1 MALQLRV
8 ILLAAAAA
16 AAGIGSGAARA
27 DEVKV
32 LAANAVKEPLLA
44 IAAAFEKATGHKV
57 SASWSGTEGIT
68 KRISGG
74 EVVDIVVVG
83 SASLQ
88 RLIQDGNLIA
98 DSRVSFAKVGVGV
111 AVRAGLPKPD
121 ISSAEAVKKA
131 VLDARSVAYSSGPSG
146 QYIAD
151 LFKRLGIAEQVKNK
165 LTLPP
170 SNVLVG
176 EVLARGEERYNIYC
190 ATCHD
195 RTGQGHGIVSVR
207 SSWLPSNLHDPR
219 QKNMT
224 DGELF
229 WVATNGRR
237 SMPAYR
243 FQVDERDRWAIVAYV
258 RALQRTTSATL
269 NDVPAELKGD
279 LR

>member
-1 MALQLRV
+1 MSKWSWNSAALALVTLAGCGPTSRRPPIEIFSDMDRQPKYKAQMAGAFFPDGRASRQPVPGTVAQGQLKEDV
-8 ILLAAAAA
+8 AWST
-16 AAGIGSGAARA
+16 GISDGMYIG
-27 DEVKV
+27 K
-32 LAANAVKEPLLA
+32 NPLP
-44 IAAAFEKATGHKV
+44 
-57 SASWSGTEGIT
+57 IT
-68 KRISGG
+68 R
-74 EVVDIVVVG
+74 
-83 SASLQ
+83 
-88 RLIQDGNLIA
+88 
-98 DSRVSFAKVGVGV
+98 
-111 AVRAGLPKPD
+111 
-121 ISSAEAVKKA
+121 
-131 VLDARSVAYSSGPSG
+131 
-146 QYIAD
+146 
-151 LFKRLGIAEQVKNK
+151 
-165 LTLPP
+165 
-170 SNVLVG
+170 

>member
-151 LFKRLGIAEQVKNK
+151 LFKRLGIAEQVKDK

-176 EVLARGEERYNIYC
+176 DVLARGDADLGFQQISDLVHVRGIDYLGPLPSEIQNITVYAAALHTAAPAPEAARALMKSL
-190 ATCHD
+190 ATPEAA
-195 RTGQGHGIVSVR
+195 GIV
-207 SSWLPSNLHDPR
+207 R
-219 QKNMT
+219 QGGMEP
-224 DGELF
+224 G
-229 WVATNGRR
+229 
-237 SMPAYR
+237 
-243 FQVDERDRWAIVAYV
+243 
-258 RALQRTTSATL
+258 
-269 NDVPAELKGD
+269 
-279 LR
+279 